1 MHNEQLMFD
10 KLKKYIHYPFKGK
23 NIVKALL
30 NSK

>member
-1 MHNEQLMFD
+1 MQNEHLLLD